1 VPIGAFFAVVHHC
14 TLIYRHRRFESHRIV
29 NVGGRPSAYAPLAT
43 VWNIVLLSLVTA
55 IIAAGASLEI
65 TLLAIDWNWLVE
77 ETDGSVSARL
87 IMEPV
92 LALMNCIAVL
102 VLCVVSGRR
111 RTAARKAVMASTD
124 SALTLQGV

>member
-1 VPIGAFFAVVHHC
+1 M
-14 TLIYRHRRFESHRIV
+14 
-29 NVGGRPSAYAPLAT
+29 
-43 VWNIVLLSLVTA
+43 WNIVLLSLITA
-55 IIAAGASLEI
+55 IIAAGVSLNI
-65 TLLAIDWNWLVE
+65 VWLALDWNWLVE
-77 ETDGSVSARL
+77 DSNGAVSARL